1 MDTDKSSVR
10 TSGNVRLDISNA
22 IVAIQ
27 KELYGRGP
35 TKAQTHIGDDLVVVV
50 LQGGYSR
57 AENTLV
63 AAGRDDAVNE
73 SRLAMQD
80 TLEEPSVTV
89 VQRLTGRAVRS
100 FMSANDPEQ
109 EYQVEVFVLE
119 PESGPAP
126 PEPPGGASAGS

>member
-126 PEPPGGASAGS
+126 PEPPGGTSAGS